1 MGNYQAFNEF
11 NNLTGEILNLNKEY
25 ERIKKERSVV
35 ILNDISVR
43 TDSDALSLRDR
54 LTIKYTGDVLNFE
67 EGSNPIEQPVT
78 TDYWMK
84 TPKGVDWYM
93 HPAIKLMLDGK
104 TSMKDSASGTVISV
118 LSYFCDPMYKLP
130 TGYVPNKKFKK
141 LIDENIPRGIN
152 DFYHHF
158 DKFLDIW
165 FNVSNRRGG
174 YTKFTEPVFDLIQ
187 VHRDCVFVKQLP
199 MYTNHAFAIESTDTS
214 ESMDKSV
221 IQHALDAVFTLTSLD
236 MEIKA
241 LSNKRLQ
248 SKAWK
253 VTCCM
258 SESVNAFL
266 KGVFLKKEGLLRKS
280 NCGTPASFNSRC
292 VIASNQRPNSSY
304 RHLIIPWGVGMVLF
318 AQEIGGILIRE
329 HGYSATEVFHMR
341 AKYAKQ
347 FNQDIYDIM
356 IAFLKSHPE
365 GGKPCVLHRPPTLER
380 GSHQGFTIPDVD
392 TDPRNNVIY
401 IPNITCRAFNAD
413 YDGDELTV
421 TILHDEKMAKLFSGL
436 DPHHGAMD
444 LNSPLKLSGN
454 LAIPKAHAV
463 RMERFLKRHKVA

>member
-104 TSMKDSASGTVISV
+104 TTMKDSASGTVISV

-130 TGYVPNKKFKK
+130 TGYVPSKKFKK

-174 YTKFTEPVFDLIQ
+174 YVKFTEPVFDLIQ
-187 VHRDCVFVKQLP
+187 VHRECVFVKQLP

-304 RHLIIPWGVGMVLF
+304 RHLIIPWGVAMVLF

-347 FNQDIYDIM
+347 FNQEIYDVI
-356 IAFLKSHPE
+356 IKFLRSHPE
-365 GGKPCVLHRPPTLER
+365 GGKACVLHRPPTLER
-380 GSHQGFTIPDVD
+380 GSHQGFIIPDLD
-392 TDPRNNVIY
+392 KDPRNNVIY

-413 YDGDELTV
+413 Y
-421 TILHDEKMAKLFSGL
+421 ILRPRRSWSLSQRCGL
-436 DPHHGAMD
+436 NN
-444 LNSPLKLSGN
+444 LVNCWEPLR
-454 LAIPKAHAV
+454 AA
-463 RMERFLKRHKVA
+463 

>member
-11 NNLTGEILNLNKEY
+11 NNLTGEILDLNKEY

-104 TSMKDSASGTVISV
+104 TTMKDSASGTVISV

-130 TGYVPNKKFKK
+130 TGYVPSKKFKK

-174 YTKFTEPVFDLIQ
+174 YVKFTEPVFDLIQ
-187 VHRDCVFVKQLP
+187 IHRECVFVKQLP

-221 IQHALDAVFTLTSLD
+221 IQHALFTLTSLD

-304 RHLIIPWGVGMVLF
+304 RHLIIPWGVAMVLF
-318 AQEIGGILIRE
+318 AQE
-329 HGYSATEVFHMR
+329 GY
-341 AKYAKQ
+341 
-347 FNQDIYDIM
+347 
-356 IAFLKSHPE
+356 
-365 GGKPCVLHRPPTLER
+365 
-380 GSHQGFTIPDVD
+380 
-392 TDPRNNVIY
+392 
-401 IPNITCRAFNAD
+401 
-413 YDGDELTV
+413 
-421 TILHDEKMAKLFSGL
+421 
-436 DPHHGAMD
+436 
-444 LNSPLKLSGN
+444 
-454 LAIPKAHAV
+454 
-463 RMERFLKRHKVA
+463 